1 MSKNSKEATMVL
13 IFGLVGIIGALLTI
27 VSDFILLGAP
37 NSAYTYFKLGTE
49 SMSLLSQWR
58 ITIGTF
64 LGVLSLPL
72 QIAGLI
78 TVYFGLKPGGKIIS
92 FVIVLT
98 MVHASIMSVAFHMSY
113 AFIGSGWKLSYDMNT
128 KNMVAFDMMNKFIYY
143 WKLLLIII
151 AIELTLSSIFYV
163 FLILKRNTLY
173 PKWMAIFNP
182 FCVIFYMHFIIL
194 QIPYPVGGFIAPAFL
209 NLSALTFFI
218 LSTYTVYEMVK

>member
-13 IFGLVGIIGALLTI
+13 IFGLVGIIGALLTT
-27 VSDFILLGAP
+27 VSDFILLGTP

-49 SMSLLSQWR
+49 SMSFLSQWR

-64 LGVLSLPL
+64 LGILALPL

-78 TVYFGLKPGGKIIS
+78 TIYFGLKPGGKIMS
-92 FVIVLT
+92 LVVVFT
-98 MVHASIMSVAFHMSY
+98 MTHASIMGVAFHMSY
-113 AFIGSGWKLSYDMNT
+113 AFIGSGWKLSYAINT

-143 WKLLLIII
+143 WKLLLIIM

-163 FLILKRNTLY
+163 LLILRRDTLY

-182 FCVIFYMHFIIL
+182 SCVIFYIYFIIL
-194 QIPYPVGGFIAPAFL
+194 QIPYPIGGFMAPAFL
-209 NLSALTFFI
+209 NLAALTFLT
-218 LSTYTVYEMVK
+218 LSTYTVYRMVK